1 MHPSQRIH
9 TCTRARG
16 ASSVVVEVV
25 EEGRRHISSLILL
38 LKFLSLLSRHRLS
51 TTTITTNFN
60 PTQTQLQPTTK
71 NFIIFIMGGCD
82 CTSSCG
88 CASSESCTC
97 VSSFFF
103 LYHQQYLSRYSR
115 FIMIMMMMLIYTLP
129 LCRRSR
135 RLDRSYHTNYQR
147 LVLGDG
153 DDAVME
159 RRGSGGGG
167 GGNGGEE
174 GD

>member
-97 VSSFFF
+97 VSSFFS
-103 LYHQQYLSRYSR
+103 LYHQQYLSSYSR
-115 FIMIMMMMLIYTLP
+115 FIMMMMMLITLP

-135 RLDRSYHTNYQR
+135 RLEISYYTNYQQ
-147 LVLGDG
+147 LVWGDG
-153 DDAVME
+153 DGCCDGE
-159 RRGSGGGG
+159 RRG
-167 GGNGGEE
+167 EE
-174 GD
+174 VERRMRRRWWWW

>member
-1 MHPSQRIH
+1 
-9 TCTRARG
+9 
-16 ASSVVVEVV
+16 
-25 EEGRRHISSLILL
+25 
-38 LKFLSLLSRHRLS
+38 
-51 TTTITTNFN
+51 
-60 PTQTQLQPTTK
+60 
-71 NFIIFIMGGCD
+71 MGGCD

-103 LYHQQYLSRYSR
+103 LYHQRYLSRYSR
-115 FIMIMMMMLIYTLP
+115 FIVMMMMLITLP

-135 RLDRSYHTNYQR
+135 RLEISYHTNYQR

-159 RRGSGGGG
+159 RRGSG
-167 GGNGGEE
+167 EE
-174 GD
+174 EVVVVMEERKETDYSPMLENARLEVKWFAMQMTFDIHLLYHLSAQDMFLFLLLMMMMMIFSPLCSYAHVLVKLVSCA